1 MNKQVQKFLEQEAA
15 NVATSLDEVGKE
27 ETPNLADYHFL
38 TALMMSIQ
46 YLMEKNNA
54 ISKGVSID

>member
-1 MNKQVQKFLEQEAA
+1 MNKTVIKFLEQEAA
-15 NVATSLDEVGKE
+15 NVALKMDEVGKS

-46 YLMEKNNA
+46 YLLETNGKTSKKN
-54 ISKGVSID
+54 

>member
-1 MNKQVQKFLEQEAA
+1 MNKTVIKFLEQEAA
-15 NVATSLDEVGKE
+15 NVALKMDEVGKS

-46 YLMEKNNA
+46 YLIETNGKASKKN
-54 ISKGVSID
+54 

>member
-1 MNKQVQKFLEQEAA
+1 MNKTVNKFLEEQAA
-15 NVATSLDEVGKE
+15 GIALKMDGIGKS

-46 YLMEKNNA
+46 YLLETNGKTSKKN
-54 ISKGVSID
+54 

>member
-1 MNKQVQKFLEQEAA
+1 MNKTVIKFLEQEAA
-15 NVATSLDEVGKE
+15 NIALKMDEVGKS

-46 YLMEKNNA
+46 YLLETNGKASKKN
-54 ISKGVSID
+54 

>member
-1 MNKQVQKFLEQEAA
+1 MNNTVVKFLEQEAA
-15 NVATSLDEVGKE
+15 NVALKMDEIGKS

-46 YLMEKNNA
+46 YLLETNGKASKKN
-54 ISKGVSID
+54 

>member
-1 MNKQVQKFLEQEAA
+1 MNKTVVKFLEQEAA
-15 NVATSLDEVGKE
+15 KVALKMDEIGKS

-46 YLMEKNNA
+46 YLLETNGKASKKN
-54 ISKGVSID
+54 

>member
-1 MNKQVQKFLEQEAA
+1 MNKTVIKFLEQEAA
-15 NVATSLDEVGKE
+15 NIALKMDEIGKS

-46 YLMEKNNA
+46 YLIETNGKASKKN
-54 ISKGVSID
+54 

>member
-1 MNKQVQKFLEQEAA
+1 MNKTVIKFLEQEAA
-15 NVATSLDEVGKE
+15 NIALKMDEIGKS

-46 YLMEKNNA
+46 YLLETNGKASKKN
-54 ISKGVSID
+54 

>member
-1 MNKQVQKFLEQEAA
+1 MNKTVNKFLEEQAA
-15 NVATSLDEVGKE
+15 GIALKMDEIGKS

-46 YLMEKNNA
+46 YLLETNGKASKKN
-54 ISKGVSID
+54 